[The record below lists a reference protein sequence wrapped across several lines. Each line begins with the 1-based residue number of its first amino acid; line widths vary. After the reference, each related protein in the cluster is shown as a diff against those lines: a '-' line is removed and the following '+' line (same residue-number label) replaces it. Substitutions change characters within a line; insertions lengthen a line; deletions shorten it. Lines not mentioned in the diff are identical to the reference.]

1 MSNTTSTGGISDRLA
16 DEAKMGALDLAN
28 LPKLPSIPSAASDDV
43 GALRRTIT
51 AMKMLLDV
59 REGRAGSAM
68 DKHLTLRDLLDA
80 GLTSVSALGRVSGGT
95 GTTINNTVTGGT
107 GGSGAG
113 YQDMRPVLG
122 TPPTL
127 TGLAAQGAFKNI
139 VLTWVM
145 PPYAN
150 HAYVEVWRNSV
161 DVLGTAAVVGTT
173 VDNLYVDASGSL
185 GSSYFYW
192 VRAYNIEGTAGAFNA
207 VSGAPAGLLKI
218 GSTDL
223 GPLVVL
229 AGNLADGS
237 VTAAKVLAGQIDT
250 TKFASGLEPITLI
263 TGSTVPAT
271 LSTTTIYL
279 TGTGK
284 LYRWDG
290 AAYTAAVAT
299 SDLAGQISAA
309 QLNVTVGG
317 GNLLSNSSMEGA
329 DTGLKPLGWTAYNNA
344 NISTTYL
351 RPAGRMGGSAYS
363 LRANAA
369 SVLSFGVLSST
380 SLVDSGVQGGVRGGW
395 QPGATYV
402 LSWYAKK
409 VNGASWSQM
418 YLGWNVGPSG
428 TVWLSQ
434 PTLTTSWQRYAVR
447 ITWAGSVEALGA
459 LFISAAG
466 GTASGDEIH
475 IDDVQVELADVLTAY
490 APRADEILPG
500 TITATEVADNAITT
514 PKIIAGAVVTGHMT
528 AGTIIGTVISAGTLG
543 ADRIVAGS
551 ITSDRMTANT
561 ITGDRILANSLDA
574 GKIVANTITAGQIQA
589 GAIRA
594 TELAAGAVTT
604 DKLVV
609 TGRGAALNDDPG
621 FTDPSAW
628 ALGKPSI
635 TFASGATV
643 VGSAGSIYL
652 RGAGGTLDATA
663 YSRTI
668 QIDPAKTYSLT
679 ANLYADT
686 GNNRNIWLFV
696 DMYDASDAHITGATT
711 GWGGTLSG
719 YVYGGVTP
727 PGVFTRQGAQFGAGT
742 TRPIPANVATV
753 KVGVWFQ
760 YSSFGSSSVAQ
771 ACQDLRLTQAADYSL
786 IVDGAIIAG
795 KIAVNAIVAGDG
807 AIKNAAITNA
817 LIANLA
823 VDDAKIAS
831 LNVDKVTAG
840 TMSASFITARTI
852 TADHMLVGLMAAD
865 NVLTRNL
872 TVRDASGNVLLSSG
886 VNLPAANIAPAAGWL
901 NSSIA
906 ISSGAI
912 SGIGSGSGTVVDNS
926 LVTATAIGAVKTD
939 ASNAPGAI
947 LNSNVTL
954 SASGVLS
961 GGSGAVTVVGL
972 DNSIVRSGFPINP
985 GNVTTY
991 ISGAAIGLANI
1002 NTASIGTLSALSA
1015 DMGTV
1020 TAGTL
1025 TLNSSGHIKSGQ
1037 TDFNIGTGFWLGLA
1051 SGTPKFSIGNPS
1063 GENMVWDG
1071 AHLTL
1076 TDPTFQPFTA
1086 SITGGDLTVSVWYGT
1101 QDYGSRKVEVSGGKA
1116 PYSYFWVVVNGA
1128 MTSSWKFYDSY
1139 LRVITELAISQVWP
1153 AGGSNAATVTLRG
1166 SGFTFTNRARVGCFV
1181 SDANGR
1187 VTFAT
1192 FLLTATHADSPGGG
1206 GGGGGDGGAGP

>member
-80 GLTSVSALGRVSGGT
+80 GLTSVSALGQVSGGT

-237 VTAAKVLAGQIDT
+237 ITAAKVLAGQLDA
-250 TKFASGLEPITLI
+250 TKFASSVEPITMVL
-263 TGSTVPAT
+263 TGSLPTVK
-271 LSTTTIYL
+271 STTTIYY
-279 TGTGK
+279 TPGGK
-284 LYRWDG
+284 LYKWNG
-290 AAYTAAVAT
+290 
-299 SDLAGQISAA
+299 
-309 QLNVTVGG
+309 
-317 GNLLSNSSMEGA
+317 
-329 DTGLKPLGWTAYNNA
+329 TAY
-344 NISTTYL
+344 
-351 RPAGRMGGSAYS
+351 
-363 LRANAA
+363 
-369 SVLSFGVLSST
+369 
-380 SLVDSGVQGGVRGGW
+380 
-395 QPGATYV
+395 
-402 LSWYAKK
+402 
-409 VNGASWSQM
+409 
-418 YLGWNVGPSG
+418 SG
-428 TVWLSQ
+428 TLQDFGDLS
-434 PTLTTSWQRYAVR
+434 
-447 ITWAGSVEALGA
+447 GSLGNTQVIA
-459 LFISAAG
+459 NTIG
-466 GTASGDEIH
+466 GD
-475 IDDVQVELADVLTAY
+475 
-490 APRADEILPG
+490 
-500 TITATEVADNAITT
+500 
-514 PKIIAGAVVTGHMT
+514 KIIAN
-528 AGTIIGTVISAGTLG
+528 
-543 ADRIVAGS
+543 S
-551 ITSDRMTANT
+551 I
-561 ITGDRILANSLDA
+561 DA
-574 GKIVANTITAGQIQA
+574 GKIVAASITATQ
-589 GAIRA
+589 
-594 TELAAGAVTT
+594 LAAGAITT

-609 TGRGAALNDDPG
+609 TGKGAAINDDPM
-621 FTDPSAW
+621 FQDPTAW
-628 ALGKPSI
+628 TWYG
-635 TFASGATV
+635 GA
-643 VGSAGSIYL
+643 SAGSFATILDGVAGVGAL
-652 RGAGGTLDATA
+652 RSVGSGGAWANSAKPFAFD
-663 YSRTI
+663 R
-668 QIDPAKTYSLT
+668 AKTYRVRGRVRCQLSPNGTMFLGVAAFDSAGANIVGDGSQWKYNAAYNVSAATVGT
-679 ANLYADT
+679 AWHT
-686 GNNRNIWLFV
+686 FT
-696 DMYDASDAHITGATT
+696 AS
-711 GWGGTLSG
+711 
-719 YVYGGVTP
+719 
-727 PGVFTRQGAQFGAGT
+727 FGAGT
-742 TRPIPANVATV
+742 ASDFPATARTICPLIILNYGGTTGYMEA
-753 KVGVWFQ
+753 
-760 YSSFGSSSVAQ
+760 
-771 ACQDLRLTQAADYSL
+771 QDLRIEEMADYSL

-831 LNVDKVTAG
+831 LNVNKVTAG
-840 TMSASFITARTI
+840 TMDASFITAWTI
-852 TADHMLVGLMAAD
+852 TADRMLTGILSAD

-901 NSSIA
+901 NSNIA

-1037 TDFNIGTGFWLGLA
+1037 TDFNTGTGFWLGLA